1 MIVIK
6 GSGYVLQDT
15 RLRNE
20 FAVWVSHLAQTVVI
34 VHGGG
39 RELDDTQQKLGIPI
53 QKRNGLRITDAP
65 TLDAALM
72 VLSGLTNKRLVSSLI
87 TAGVGAIGLS
97 GVDAALIR
105 VKKIEDPNTDYGF
118 VGEVDHIRAELLYD
132 LIKKRLSA
140 VISPL
145 AIGPDGQ
152 IFNVNAD
159 QVACAVAAKMHA
171 EQLIFL
177 SDVSGV
183 HVDGKLLRRLSS
195 SQIESCIQER
205 KITDGMIPK
214 VLSGLKAL
222 DQGVAMVRIENM
234 NSIRSSGGTQ
244 LFRHNPIEN

>member
-6 GSGYVLQDT
+6 VSGHVLQDS
-15 RLRNE
+15 RLRIE
-20 FAVWVSHLAQTVVI
+20 FAEWVSHLAQTVVV

-39 RELDDTQQKLGIPI
+39 SELDDIQQKLGIPI
-53 QKRNGLRITDAP
+53 QKRDGLRITDEP

-87 TAGVGAIGLS
+87 TAGVDAIGLS

-118 VGEVDHIRAELLYD
+118 VGVVDHIRGELLDD
-132 LIKKRLSA
+132 LIKKRLSL

-145 AIGPDGQ
+145 AIGSDGQ

-159 QVACAVAAKMHA
+159 QVASAVAARLHA

-183 HVDGKLLRRLSS
+183 HVDGELLGRLCS
-195 SQIESCIQER
+195 SQIESYIQER

-222 DQGVAMVRIENM
+222 DQGVAMVRIANM
-234 NSIRSSGGTQ
+234 KSVRSSGGTQ
-244 LFRHNPIEN
+244 LFRHNPI